1 MIGPGS
7 DNYEKFCKESKY
19 QQPIGNCHFNHDQSQ
34 TSRWLCNIGIGSFA
48 VILEGSKTGTSLAK
62 EQPWLKHSISRRCL
76 KRHRSMPAVAL
87 STGWAISLTRNS
99 ALWIGSSGCSLY
111 LPSLVLLLPWHGT
124 FGLSGETNRL
134 QKIYLLGT
142 FVDWRLHSKL
152 LRIYITFAANFYTK
166 NRSWQS

>member
-1 MIGPGS
+1 MLDIKSLLNWKG
-7 DNYEKFCKESKY
+7 
-19 QQPIGNCHFNHDQSQ
+19 QIWLM
-34 TSRWLCNIGIGSFA
+34 TSYYDISVRDRHCNIS
-48 VILEGSKTGTSLAK
+48 SLRKWVQGNQAWEAK
-62 EQPWLKHSISRRCL
+62 YSRQPRT
-76 KRHRSMPAVAL
+76 MPAEAL
-87 STGWAISLTRNS
+87 SMGLAISLTRNS

-142 FVDWRLHSKL
+142 FVDWRLYSEF
-152 LRIYITFAANFYTK
+152 LRIYNTFVANFHTK